1 MNKEIKLTKKTIEEY
16 LRKDDD
22 DNNEDE
28 RVKKG
33 LLSERGKDSKKYVV
47 ESMFISGKGMLRS
60 ARKGRDKDKEE
71 YYNNNNIH
79 KKNKSVDFILSNNNN
94 NRKEYDNK
102 KTIELVNLY
111 NNINKF
117 GFKNGSSNVN
127 KYLNRYH
134 KDKIKPLK

>member
-16 LRKDDD
+16 LRQDDD
-22 DNNEDE
+22 DNEEE
-28 RVKKG
+28 RMKRG
-33 LLSERGKDSKKYVV
+33 LLSERGKDNKKYVV
-47 ESMFISGKGMLRS
+47 ESMFISSKGMLRS
-60 ARKGRDKDKEE
+60 ARKGREKVNDGKEFD
-71 YYNNNNIH
+71 NNNVH
-79 KKNKSVDFILSNNNN
+79 KKNKSVDFILSNN
-94 NRKEYDNK
+94 RKEYDNT
-102 KTIELVNLY
+102 KTIELVKLY